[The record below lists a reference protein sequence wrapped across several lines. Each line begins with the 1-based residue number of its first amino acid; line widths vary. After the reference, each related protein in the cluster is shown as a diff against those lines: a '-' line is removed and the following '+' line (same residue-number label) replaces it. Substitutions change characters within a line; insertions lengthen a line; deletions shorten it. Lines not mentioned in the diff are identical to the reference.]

1 MLHYYKILRLVEF
14 IHFFVL
20 SLGYIMSKILNIE
33 TSTTVCSV
41 SISENGTCKC
51 FRENFNGNN
60 HSELIGVFTQEVLAE
75 AGLKPQDL
83 DAVALSI
90 GPGSYTGLRIGTSFA
105 KGLCYGTDIPL
116 ITIPTLKIIA
126 QNAKEKYNIEDDAL
140 LCPMID
146 ARRMEVYCCVYDS
159 KLNEVHATEPQ
170 IIDENSF
177 ADILKDKKVYF
188 FGNGAAKCK
197 QYITSE
203 NAIFLEEVYQLAT
216 SMIALSEEAYTN
228 NYFADV
234 AYFEP
239 FYLKAAHVT
248 VPKNQLTPNYGLR
261 P

>member
-1 MLHYYKILRLVEF
+1 MLHYYKILRLLEF

-20 SLGYIMSKILNIE
+20 SLGNIMSKILNIE

-60 HSELIGVFTQEVLAE
+60 HSELIGVFVQEVLAE

-203 NAIFLEEVYQLAT
+203 NAIFLDEVYPLAT
-216 SMIALSEEAYTN
+216 SMIALSEEAFAKN
-228 NYFADV
+228 DFADV

-248 VPKNQLTPNYGLR
+248 MPKNQLTPNS
-261 P
+261 

>member
-1 MLHYYKILRLVEF
+1 
-14 IHFFVL
+14 
-20 SLGYIMSKILNIE
+20 MSKILNIE

-41 SISENGTCKC
+41 SISEGASCKC
-51 FRENFNGNN
+51 FRENFAGNN

-75 AGLKPQDL
+75 AAIEPKDL

-105 KGLCYGTDIPL
+105 KGLCYGSNLKL

-146 ARRMEVYCCVYDS
+146 ARRMEVYNCIYDAS
-159 KLNEVHATEPQ
+159 LGQVRETQPE

-177 ADILKDKKVYF
+177 AEILQSKKVYF
-188 FGNGAAKCK
+188 CGNGAAKCK
-197 QYITSE
+197 PFITHE
-203 NAIFLEEVYQLAT
+203 NAIFLDEVYPLAT
-216 SMIALSEEAYTN
+216 SMIALSEEAYAEDN
-228 NYFADV
+228 FADV

-248 VPKNQLTPNYGLR
+248 MPKNQLTPNYGLR

>member
-1 MLHYYKILRLVEF
+1 
-14 IHFFVL
+14 
-20 SLGYIMSKILNIE
+20 MSKILNIE

-41 SISENGTCKC
+41 SISENGACKC

-75 AGLKPQDL
+75 AGLEPQDL
-83 DAVALSI
+83 DAVAQSI

-159 KLNEVHATEPQ
+159 KLNEVRETQPE
-170 IIDENSF
+170 IINENSF
-177 ADILKDKKVYF
+177 ADILKEKKVYF
-188 FGNGAAKCK
+188 CGNGAEKCK

-203 NAIFLEEVYQLAT
+203 NAIFLDEVYPLAT
-216 SMIALSEEAYTN
+216 SMIALSEEAFLRN
-228 NYFADV
+228 DFADV

-248 VPKNQLTPNYGLR
+248 LPKNQLGLNN
-261 P
+261 

>member
-1 MLHYYKILRLVEF
+1 
-14 IHFFVL
+14 
-20 SLGYIMSKILNIE
+20 MSKILNIE

-41 SISENGTCKC
+41 CISEDAKCKC
-51 FRENFNGNN
+51 FRENFAGNN
-60 HSELIGVFTQEVLAE
+60 HSELIGVFVQEILAE
-75 AGLKPQDL
+75 SGFQPKDL

-105 KGLCYGTDIPL
+105 KGLCYGSNLKL

-159 KLNEVHATEPQ
+159 KLNEVRATEPQ

-177 ADILKDKKVYF
+177 ADILEDKKIYF

-197 QYITSE
+197 PFITHE
-203 NAIFLEEVYQLAT
+203 NAIFLSEVYPLAT
-216 SMIALSEEAYTN
+216 SMIKLADESFESKD
-228 NYFADV
+228 FADV

-248 VPKNQLTPNYGLR
+248 VPKNQLGVR
-261 P
+261 S

>member
-1 MLHYYKILRLVEF
+1 
-14 IHFFVL
+14 
-20 SLGYIMSKILNIE
+20 MSKILNIE

-60 HSELIGVFTQEVLAE
+60 HSELIGVFVQEVLAE
-75 AGLKPQDL
+75 ASFQPKDL

-105 KGLCYGTDIPL
+105 KGLCYGCDLKL

-146 ARRMEVYCCVYDS
+146 ARRMEVYNCIYDAQ
-159 KLNEVHATEPQ
+159 LNEVRATEPQ
-170 IIDENSF
+170 VIDENSF
-177 ADILKDKKVYF
+177 ADILKDKKIYF
-188 FGNGAAKCK
+188 FGNGAEKCK
-197 QYITSE
+197 PFITHE
-203 NAIFLEEVYQLAT
+203 NAIFLSEVYPLAT
-216 SMIALSEEAYTN
+216 SMIKLADESFESKD
-228 NYFADV
+228 FADV

-248 VPKNQLTPNYGLR
+248 MPKNQLTPNS
-261 P
+261 

>member
-1 MLHYYKILRLVEF
+1 MLHYYKILRVVEF

-20 SLGYIMSKILNIE
+20 SLENIMIKILNIE

-146 ARRMEVYCCVYDS
+146 ARRMEVYSCVYDS

-203 NAIFLEEVYQLAT
+203 NAIFLDEVYPLAT

-228 NYFADV
+228 NNFADV

-248 VPKNQLTPNYGLR
+248 MPKTILIPN
-261 P
+261 

>member
-1 MLHYYKILRLVEF
+1 
-14 IHFFVL
+14 
-20 SLGYIMSKILNIE
+20 MSKILNIE

-41 SISENGTCKC
+41 SISEDGACKC

-60 HSELIGVFTQEVLAE
+60 HSELIGVFVQEVLAE
-75 AGLKPQDL
+75 SGFQPKDL

-105 KGLCYGTDIPL
+105 KGLCYGSNLKL

-126 QNAKEKYNIEDDAL
+126 QNAKEKFSIADDAL

-159 KLNEVHATEPQ
+159 KLNEVRATEPQ

-177 ADILKDKKVYF
+177 ADILKDKKIYF

-197 QYITSE
+197 PFITHE
-203 NAIFLEEVYQLAT
+203 NAVFLDEVYPLAT
-216 SMIALSEEAYTN
+216 SMIKLADESFESED
-228 NYFADV
+228 FADV

-248 VPKNQLTPNYGLR
+248 VPKNQLGVR
-261 P
+261 S

>member
-1 MLHYYKILRLVEF
+1 
-14 IHFFVL
+14 
-20 SLGYIMSKILNIE
+20 MSKILNIE

-41 SISENGTCKC
+41 SISEDGACKC

-60 HSELIGVFTQEVLAE
+60 HSELIGVFVQEVLAE
-75 AGLKPQDL
+75 SGIQPKDL

-105 KGLCYGTDIPL
+105 KGLCYGSDLKL

-126 QNAKEKYNIEDDAL
+126 QNAKEKYNIEDEAL

-146 ARRMEVYCCVYDS
+146 ARRMEVYNCIYDAN
-159 KLNEVHATEPQ
+159 LNEVRETQPE

-177 ADILKDKKVYF
+177 AEILKEKKIYF
-188 FGNGAAKCK
+188 FGNGAEKCK
-197 QYITSE
+197 TFITHE
-203 NAIFLEEVYQLAT
+203 NAIFLSEVYPLAT
-216 SMIALSEEAYTN
+216 SMVTLSQAAFEIED
-228 NYFADV
+228 FADV

-248 VPKNQLTPNYGLR
+248 MPKNQLTPNS
-261 P
+261 

>member
-1 MLHYYKILRLVEF
+1 MSRLGITYASIVL
-14 IHFFVL
+14 L
-20 SLGYIMSKILNIE
+20 SLLQIVYHMTKILNIE

-41 SISENGTCKC
+41 SLSENGTCKC
-51 FRENFNGNN
+51 VRENFSGNN

-75 AGLKPQDL
+75 AGVEPKDL

-105 KGLCYGTDIPL
+105 KGLCYGSDLKL

-126 QNAKEKYNIEDDAL
+126 QNAKEKYSIEDDAL

-146 ARRMEVYCCVYDS
+146 ARRMEVYNCIYDAS
-159 KLNEVHATEPQ
+159 LGEVRETQPE

-177 ADILKDKKVYF
+177 AEILQNKKVYF
-188 FGNGAAKCK
+188 CGNGAAKCK
-197 QYITSE
+197 QFITHE
-203 NAIFLEEVYQLAT
+203 NAIFLDEVYPLAT
-216 SMIALSEEAYTN
+216 SMISLAEEAFAKN
-228 NYFADV
+228 DFADV

-248 VPKNQLTPNYGLR
+248 MPKNTLTPNS
-261 P
+261 

>member
-1 MLHYYKILRLVEF
+1 
-14 IHFFVL
+14 
-20 SLGYIMSKILNIE
+20 MSKILNIE

-41 SISENGTCKC
+41 CISEDAKCKC
-51 FRENFNGNN
+51 FRENFAGNN
-60 HSELIGVFTQEVLAE
+60 HSELIGVFVQEILAE
-75 AGLKPQDL
+75 SGFQPKDL

-105 KGLCYGTDIPL
+105 KGLCYGSNLKL

-159 KLNEVHATEPQ
+159 KLNEVRATEPQ

-177 ADILKDKKVYF
+177 ADILEDKKIYF

-197 QYITSE
+197 PFITHE
-203 NAIFLEEVYQLAT
+203 NAIFLSEVYPLAT
-216 SMIALSEEAYTN
+216 SMIKLADESFESKD
-228 NYFADV
+228 FADV

-239 FYLKAAHVT
+239 FYFKAAHVT
-248 VPKNQLTPNYGLR
+248 VPKNQLGVR
-261 P
+261 S

>member
-1 MLHYYKILRLVEF
+1 
-14 IHFFVL
+14 
-20 SLGYIMSKILNIE
+20 MSRILNIE

-41 SISENGTCKC
+41 CISENGTCKC

-60 HSELIGVFTQEVLAE
+60 HSELIGVFVQEVLAE
-75 AGLKPQDL
+75 AGFQPKDL

-105 KGLCYGTDIPL
+105 KGLCYGSDLKL

-146 ARRMEVYCCVYDS
+146 ARRMEVYNCIYNAQ
-159 KLNEVHATEPQ
+159 LNEVRETQPE

-177 ADILKDKKVYF
+177 ADILKEKKIYF
-188 FGNGAAKCK
+188 FGNGAEKCK
-197 QYITSE
+197 PFITHE
-203 NAIFLEEVYQLAT
+203 NAIFLDEVYPLAT
-216 SMIALSEEAYTN
+216 SMVKLSNEAFKSED
-228 NYFADV
+228 FADV

-248 VPKNQLTPNYGLR
+248 VPKNQLTPNS
-261 P
+261 

>member
-1 MLHYYKILRLVEF
+1 
-14 IHFFVL
+14 
-20 SLGYIMSKILNIE
+20 MSKILNIE

-41 SISENGTCKC
+41 SLSENGICKC
-51 FRENFNGNN
+51 VRENFIGNN

-75 AGLKPQDL
+75 AGVEPKDL

-105 KGLCYGTDIPL
+105 KGLCYGSDLKL

-126 QNAKEKYNIEDDAL
+126 QNAKEKYSIEDDAL

-146 ARRMEVYCCVYDS
+146 ARRMEVYNCIYDAS
-159 KLNEVHATEPQ
+159 LGQVRETQPE

-177 ADILKDKKVYF
+177 AEILQSKKVYF
-188 FGNGAAKCK
+188 CGNGAAKCK
-197 QYITSE
+197 PFITHE
-203 NAIFLEEVYQLAT
+203 NAIFLDEVFPLAT
-216 SMIALSEEAYTN
+216 SMISLAEEAFAKN
-228 NYFADV
+228 DFADV

-248 VPKNQLTPNYGLR
+248 MPKNTLTPNS
-261 P
+261 

>member
-1 MLHYYKILRLVEF
+1 MT
-14 IHFFVL
+14 
-20 SLGYIMSKILNIE
+20 KILNIE

-41 SISENGTCKC
+41 SLSENGTCKC
-51 FRENFNGNN
+51 VRENFSGNN

-75 AGLKPQDL
+75 AGVEPKDL

-105 KGLCYGTDIPL
+105 KGLCYGSDLKL

-126 QNAKEKYNIEDDAL
+126 QNAKEKYSIEDDAL

-146 ARRMEVYCCVYDS
+146 ARRMEVYNCIYDAS
-159 KLNEVHATEPQ
+159 LGEVRETQPE

-177 ADILKDKKVYF
+177 AEILQNKKVYF
-188 FGNGAAKCK
+188 CGNGAAKCK
-197 QYITSE
+197 QFITHE
-203 NAIFLEEVYQLAT
+203 NAIFLDEVYPLAT
-216 SMIALSEEAYTN
+216 SMISLAEEAFAKN
-228 NYFADV
+228 DFADV

-248 VPKNQLTPNYGLR
+248 MPKNTLTPNS
-261 P
+261 

>member
-1 MLHYYKILRLVEF
+1 
-14 IHFFVL
+14 
-20 SLGYIMSKILNIE
+20 MSKILNIE

-41 SISENGTCKC
+41 SLSENGICKC
-51 FRENFNGNN
+51 VRENFNGNN

-75 AGLKPQDL
+75 AGVEPKDL

-105 KGLCYGTDIPL
+105 KGLCYGSDLKL

-126 QNAKEKYNIEDDAL
+126 QNAKEKYSIEDDAL

-146 ARRMEVYCCVYDS
+146 ARRMEVYNCIYDAS
-159 KLNEVHATEPQ
+159 LGQERETQPE

-177 ADILKDKKVYF
+177 AEILQSKKVYF
-188 FGNGAAKCK
+188 CGNGAAKCK
-197 QYITSE
+197 QYLTHE
-203 NAIFLEEVYQLAT
+203 NAIFLDEVFPLAT
-216 SMIALSEEAYTN
+216 SMISLAEDAFAKN
-228 NYFADV
+228 DFADV

-248 VPKNQLTPNYGLR
+248 LPKVRN
-261 P
+261 

>member
-1 MLHYYKILRLVEF
+1 MKLLKFCTI
-14 IHFFVL
+14 FVTYVVSHL
-20 SLGYIMSKILNIE
+20 MSKILNIE

-41 SISENGTCKC
+41 SISENGACKC

-75 AGLKPQDL
+75 AGVEPKDL

-105 KGLCYGTDIPL
+105 KGLCYGSDLKL

-126 QNAKEKYNIEDDAL
+126 QNAKEKYSIEDDAL

-146 ARRMEVYCCVYDS
+146 ARRMEVYNCIYDAS
-159 KLNEVHATEPQ
+159 LGQVRETQPE

-177 ADILKDKKVYF
+177 AEILQSKKVYF
-188 FGNGAAKCK
+188 CGNGAAKCK
-197 QYITSE
+197 PFITHE
-203 NAIFLEEVYQLAT
+203 NAIFLDEVYPLAT
-216 SMIALSEEAYTN
+216 SMIKLADAAFESED
-228 NYFADV
+228 FADV

-248 VPKNQLTPNYGLR
+248 MPKNTLTPNS
-261 P
+261 

>member
-20 SLGYIMSKILNIE
+20 SLGNIMSKILNIE

-60 HSELIGVFTQEVLAE
+60 HSELIGVFVQEVLAE

-177 ADILKDKKVYF
+177 ADVLKDKKVYF

-203 NAIFLEEVYQLAT
+203 NAIFLDEVYPLAT
-216 SMIALSEEAYTN
+216 SMIALSEEAFLRN
-228 NYFADV
+228 DFADV

-248 VPKNQLTPNYGLR
+248 LPKNQLTPNS
-261 P
+261 

>member
-1 MLHYYKILRLVEF
+1 
-14 IHFFVL
+14 
-20 SLGYIMSKILNIE
+20 MSKILNIE

-60 HSELIGVFTQEVLAE
+60 HSELIGVFVQEVLAE

-203 NAIFLEEVYQLAT
+203 NAIFLDEVYPLAT
-216 SMIALSEEAYTN
+216 SMIALSEEAFAKN
-228 NYFADV
+228 DFADV

-248 VPKNQLTPNYGLR
+248 MPKNQLTPNS
-261 P
+261 

>member
-1 MLHYYKILRLVEF
+1 
-14 IHFFVL
+14 
-20 SLGYIMSKILNIE
+20 MSKILNIE

-41 SISENGTCKC
+41 SISENGACKC

-75 AGLKPQDL
+75 AGLEPKDL

-126 QNAKEKYNIEDDAL
+126 QNAKEKYNIEEDAL

-159 KLNEVHATEPQ
+159 KLNEVRATEPQ

-197 QYITSE
+197 SYITHE
-203 NAIFLEEVYQLAT
+203 NAIFLDEVYPLAT
-216 SMIALSEEAYTN
+216 SMIALSEEAYAEDN
-228 NYFADV
+228 FADV

-248 VPKNQLTPNYGLR
+248 MPKNQLTPNYGLR

>member
-1 MLHYYKILRLVEF
+1 
-14 IHFFVL
+14 
-20 SLGYIMSKILNIE
+20 MSKTLNIE

-41 SISENGTCKC
+41 SLSENGICKC
-51 FRENFNGNN
+51 VRENFSGNN
-60 HSELIGVFTQEVLAE
+60 HSELIGVFVQGVLAE
-75 AGLKPQDL
+75 AAIEPKDL
-83 DAVALSI
+83 DAVSLSI

-126 QNAKEKYNIEDDAL
+126 QNAKEKYNIEEDAL

-159 KLNEVHATEPQ
+159 KLNEVRATEPQ

-197 QYITSE
+197 PFITHE
-203 NAIFLEEVYQLAT
+203 NAIFLDEVYPLAT
-216 SMIALSEEAYTN
+216 SMISLTEEAFAKN
-228 NYFADV
+228 DFADV

-248 VPKNQLTPNYGLR
+248 MPKNQLTPNYGLR

>member
-1 MLHYYKILRLVEF
+1 MYYLCHLD
-14 IHFFVL
+14 
-20 SLGYIMSKILNIE
+20 MSKILNIE

-41 SISENGTCKC
+41 SLSENGICKC
-51 FRENFNGNN
+51 VRENFSGNN

-75 AGLKPQDL
+75 AGVEPKDL

-105 KGLCYGTDIPL
+105 KGLCYGSDLKL

-126 QNAKEKYNIEDDAL
+126 QNAKEKYSIEDDAL

-146 ARRMEVYCCVYDS
+146 ARRMEVYNCIYDAS
-159 KLNEVHATEPQ
+159 LGQVRETQPE

-177 ADILKDKKVYF
+177 AEILQSKKVYF
-188 FGNGAAKCK
+188 CGNGAAKCK
-197 QYITSE
+197 QYLTHE
-203 NAIFLEEVYQLAT
+203 NAIFLDDVYPLAT
-216 SMIALSEEAYTN
+216 SMIALAEDAFAKN
-228 NYFADV
+228 DFADV

-248 VPKNQLTPNYGLR
+248 LPKNQLGV
-261 P
+261 

>member
-1 MLHYYKILRLVEF
+1 
-14 IHFFVL
+14 
-20 SLGYIMSKILNIE
+20 MSKILNIE

-41 SISENGTCKC
+41 SLSENGICKC
-51 FRENFNGNN
+51 VRENFSGNN

-75 AGLKPQDL
+75 AGLEPKDL

-126 QNAKEKYNIEDDAL
+126 QNAKEKYNIEEDAL

-159 KLNEVHATEPQ
+159 KLNEVRATEPQ

-177 ADILKDKKVYF
+177 ADISKDKKVYF

-197 QYITSE
+197 SYITHE
-203 NAIFLEEVYQLAT
+203 NAIFLDEVYPLAT
-216 SMIALSEEAYTN
+216 SMIALSEEAYAEDN
-228 NYFADV
+228 FADV

-248 VPKNQLTPNYGLR
+248 MPKNQLTPNYGLR

>member
-1 MLHYYKILRLVEF
+1 
-14 IHFFVL
+14 
-20 SLGYIMSKILNIE
+20 MSKILNIE

-41 SISENGTCKC
+41 SLSDNGNCKC
-51 FRENFNGNN
+51 VRENFSGNN

-75 AGLKPQDL
+75 AGVEPKDL

-105 KGLCYGTDIPL
+105 KGLCYGSDLKL

-126 QNAKEKYNIEDDAL
+126 QNAKEKYSIEDDAL

-146 ARRMEVYCCVYDS
+146 ARRMEVYNCIYDAS
-159 KLNEVHATEPQ
+159 LGQVRETQPE

-177 ADILKDKKVYF
+177 AEILQSKKVYF
-188 FGNGAAKCK
+188 CGNGAAKCK
-197 QYITSE
+197 PFITHE
-203 NAIFLEEVYQLAT
+203 NAIFLDEVYPLAT
-216 SMIALSEEAYTN
+216 SMISLAEEAFAKN
-228 NYFADV
+228 DFADV

-248 VPKNQLTPNYGLR
+248 LPKVKY
-261 P
+261 

>member
-1 MLHYYKILRLVEF
+1 
-14 IHFFVL
+14 
-20 SLGYIMSKILNIE
+20 MSKILNIE

-41 SISENGTCKC
+41 SISENGACKC

-75 AGLKPQDL
+75 AGLEPQDL
-83 DAVALSI
+83 DAVAQSI

-159 KLNEVHATEPQ
+159 KLNEVRATEPQ

-177 ADILKDKKVYF
+177 ADILKDQKVYF

-197 QYITSE
+197 SYITHE
-203 NAIFLEEVYQLAT
+203 NAIFLDEVYPLAT
-216 SMIALSEEAYTN
+216 SMIALSEEAFLRN
-228 NYFADV
+228 DFADV

-248 VPKNQLTPNYGLR
+248 LPKNQLTPNS
-261 P
+261 

>member
-1 MLHYYKILRLVEF
+1 
-14 IHFFVL
+14 
-20 SLGYIMSKILNIE
+20 MSKILNIE

-41 SISENGTCKC
+41 SISENGACKC

-60 HSELIGVFTQEVLAE
+60 HSELIGVFVQGVLAE
-75 AGLKPQDL
+75 AGFQPKDL

-105 KGLCYGTDIPL
+105 KGLCYGSDLKL

-146 ARRMEVYCCVYDS
+146 ARRMEVYNCIYNAQ
-159 KLNEVHATEPQ
+159 LNEVRETQPE

-177 ADILKDKKVYF
+177 ADILKDKKIYF
-188 FGNGAAKCK
+188 FGNGAEKCK
-197 QYITSE
+197 PFITHE
-203 NAIFLEEVYQLAT
+203 NAIFLDEVYPLAT
-216 SMIALSEEAYTN
+216 SMVKLSNEAFKSED
-228 NYFADV
+228 FADV

-248 VPKNQLTPNYGLR
+248 MPKNQLTPNS
-261 P
+261 

>member
-1 MLHYYKILRLVEF
+1 
-14 IHFFVL
+14 
-20 SLGYIMSKILNIE
+20 MSKILNIE

-60 HSELIGVFTQEVLAE
+60 HSELIGVFVQEVLAE
-75 AGLKPQDL
+75 ASFQPKDL

-105 KGLCYGTDIPL
+105 KGLCYGCNLKL

-126 QNAKEKYNIEDDAL
+126 QNTKEKYNIEDDAL

-159 KLNEVHATEPQ
+159 KLNEVRETQPE

-177 ADILKDKKVYF
+177 AEILKEKKIYF
-188 FGNGAAKCK
+188 FGNGAEKCK
-197 QYITSE
+197 PFITHE
-203 NAIFLEEVYQLAT
+203 NAIFLSDVYPLAT
-216 SMIALSEEAYTN
+216 SMIKLADEAFSSED
-228 NYFADV
+228 FADV

-248 VPKNQLTPNYGLR
+248 MPKNQLTPNS
-261 P
+261 